1 MKRLIG
7 KRSASL
13 SEDLGQVKP
22 RVSKGYGVT
31 TPLMGRARRPSLG
44 LQTEYDPEV
53 EDEVDEFVRKLVML
67 KTRDR

>member
-1 MKRLIG
+1 MRLKG
-7 KRSASL
+7 RSAPL
-13 SEDLGQVKP
+13 SEELGQVKP

-31 TPLMGRARRPSLG
+31 TPLLGRARRPSLG
-44 LQTEYDPEV
+44 LSTVEDVDE